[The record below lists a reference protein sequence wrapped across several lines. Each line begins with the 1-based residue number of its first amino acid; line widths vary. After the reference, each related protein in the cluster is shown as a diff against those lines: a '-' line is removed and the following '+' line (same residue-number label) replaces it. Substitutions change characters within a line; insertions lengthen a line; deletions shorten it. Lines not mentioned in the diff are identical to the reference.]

1 MKRFALSIL
10 LTLFISIPLWSQ
22 RADLS
27 GIKICIDPGHG
38 GHNPANDR
46 YLVPDPGTDFWE
58 SESNFQKALLL
69 KALLEAKGAYVI
81 LTRNTNDYPNDA
93 DEPSLA
99 TRVAFANAN
108 NVNWFHSIHSNA
120 TGLTINNSIN
130 YTLMLVR
137 EKRPGG
143 SSSGTGNGLGV
154 PETQQALDIAN
165 ILASNIKS
173 KMRTQRLMVYLDWTF
188 YGGTNGGFSLGVL
201 RGLNMP
207 GELSEG
213 SFHDYFPET
222 RRLMNNSYRK
232 MEAYAIRDAFL
243 QYFGVPADSL
253 SIVAGV
259 HTGISTGK
267 PINGTKVRLLPEN
280 IVYNG
285 DNYNNGFYMFDGIK
299 AGAHTIRVEAPNVT
313 QTDAVI
319 TVQAGTTNF
328 VDRAL
333 SGGLGVTITWSS
345 PATGDPPF
353 PLNSSIGLVFAQPM
367 DQASVLTAFSLTPS
381 TSGSFDWRDTR
392 TLIFSPGQPLS
403 SNTNYTLRIEATAR
417 SVDGAYLDGN
427 GDGLGGD
434 PFIVQFKTKQAVTAV
449 EQSNVAIPKN
459 FNLYQ
464 SYPNPFNPSATIEYD
479 VPAEAFVKI
488 AVYNTMGQE
497 VATLVQGRQFAGHH
511 ATTFDATNF
520 PSGVYYYKLEAGG
533 FVQTKKMIL
542 MK

>member
-1 MKRFALSIL
+1 MKRLALSIL
-10 LTLFISIPLWSQ
+10 FILFVSVPLRAQ

-46 YLVPDPGTDFWE
+46 HLVPDPGTDFWE

-93 DEPSLA
+93 DEPSLSA
-99 TRVAFANAN
+99 RVAFANAN

-120 TGLTINNSIN
+120 TGLTVNNSIN

-143 SSSGTGNGLGV
+143 PSSGSGNGLGV
-154 PETQQALDIAN
+154 PETQEAWDIATILGPN
-165 ILASNIKS
+165 IQSRL
-173 KMRTQRLMVYLDWTF
+173 RTQRSTRYLDWTF

-253 SIVAGV
+253 SIIAGIQ
-259 HTGISTGK
+259 TNSITGK
-267 PINGTKVRLLPEN
+267 PVNGTKVRLLPEN
-280 IVYNG
+280 ILYGG
-285 DNYNNGFYMFDGIK
+285 DNLNNGFYMFEGVK
-299 AGAHTIRVEAPNVT
+299 TGLHTIRFETPNIALDSAQRIV
-313 QTDAVI
+313 QSGVI
-319 TVQAGTTNF
+319 NFADKVLKDRRPANISFSNPTTNDSTISKIASIRLVF
-328 VDRAL
+328 TQQMDTLSVRNAL
-333 SGGLGVTITWSS
+333 S
-345 PATGDPPF
+345 
-353 PLNSSIGLVFAQPM
+353 
-367 DQASVLTAFSLTPS
+367 
-381 TSGSFDWRDTR
+381 
-392 TLIFSPGQPLS
+392 FSPLVNGTLS
-403 SNTNYTLRIEATAR
+403 WPDTVTFLFTPVPSFLPNTIYLLKIDASAHSLN
-417 SVDGAYLDGN
+417 GASLDGN
-427 GDGLGGD
+427 GDGVEGD
-434 PFIVQFKTKQAVTAV
+434 PFTLQFTTKPDPII
-449 EQSNVAIPKN
+449 IPSH
-459 FNLYQ
+459 FDLYQ
-464 SYPNPFNPSATIEYD
+464 NYPNPFNPITTIEYD

-511 ATTFDATNF
+511 ATTFDAANF

-542 MK
+542 VK